1 MSERTLD
8 EQVAWLRRAQA
19 SREASRDRHG
29 APAISERTITQ
40 LVVSEAPAW
49 VTQEA
54 KRGYL
59 AGL

>member
-1 MSERTLD
+1 VSERTFD

-19 SREASRDRHG
+19 SREASRARHG
-29 APAISERTITQ
+29 APAISERAIAQ
-40 LVVSEAPAW
+40 QVVSDAPAW

>member
-1 MSERTLD
+1 VSERTLD

-19 SREASRDRHG
+19 SHEASRARHG
-29 APAISERTITQ
+29 APAISERAIAQ
-40 LVVSEAPAW
+40 LVVGEAPAW